1 MSNANS
7 VMECF
12 LHHITELYR
21 VFDNNGFQN
30 MYSPYPSLIV
40 TIYEVTYLQIEN
52 KFHHRFSKNIMKFN
66 DGWQKAK
73 EN

>member
-1 MSNANS
+1 MLIVSWNASFIIIQNS
-7 VMECF
+7 
-12 LHHITELYR
+12 R

-40 TIYEVTYLQIEN
+40 TIYVITYLQIEN
-52 KFHHRFSKNIMKFN
+52 KFHHRFSTNIMKFN